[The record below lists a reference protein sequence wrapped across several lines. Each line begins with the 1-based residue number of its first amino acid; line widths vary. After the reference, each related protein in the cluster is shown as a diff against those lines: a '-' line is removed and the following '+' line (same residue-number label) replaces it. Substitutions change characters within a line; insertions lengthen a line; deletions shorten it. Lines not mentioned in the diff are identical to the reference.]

1 MHTKVSFKTPQQ
13 EIFTN
18 TPIFFFFDP
27 VRYVTNGI
35 GKFSLGGRILIVPK
49 PKEYLMQRAN
59 SKMQISVIYLYTQL
73 LIIKLEFR
81 QVLEEKQS
89 HYFMVQ
95 HLLYSFSSLS
105 TREKKTKPLECV
117 HLIFDLFPSY
127 SQIDPMDLTNTHEK
141 KKNRWKTNT
150 YSKYK

>member
-1 MHTKVSFKTPQQ
+1 MLVSKLKRKSKCIFFDKVFLCIWKYLLKHHNRKYSLTLQ
-13 EIFTN
+13 
-18 TPIFFFFDP
+18 FFFFDP

-105 TREKKTKPLECV
+105 TRGKKTKPLECV
-117 HLIFDLFPSY
+117 HLIFDLSPSY
-127 SQIDPMDLTNTHEK
+127 S
-141 KKNRWKTNT
+141 
-150 YSKYK
+150 

>member
-1 MHTKVSFKTPQQ
+1 
-13 EIFTN
+13 
-18 TPIFFFFDP
+18 
-27 VRYVTNGI
+27 
-35 GKFSLGGRILIVPK
+35 
-49 PKEYLMQRAN
+49 
-59 SKMQISVIYLYTQL
+59 MQISVIYLYTQL

-117 HLIFDLFPSY
+117 HLIFDLSPSY
-127 SQIDPMDLTNTHEK
+127 S
-141 KKNRWKTNT
+141 
-150 YSKYK
+150 